1 MGNTNKF
8 WCGLFVVISS
18 GEELCDVFTVP
29 VFSLMFGVTG
39 LLCRGGEHEYRLT
52 KYLLSNY
59 ELVRL
64 TGGQSQTETE
74 KQI

>member
-1 MGNTNKF
+1 MLLEEYG
-8 WCGLFVVISS
+8 
-18 GEELCDVFTVP
+18 GEGCDVFQ
-29 VFSLMFGVTG
+29 VFSLMFDVCLTG

-64 TGGQSQTETE
+64 
-74 KQI
+74 

>member
-18 GEELCDVFTVP
+18 GEELCDVFT

-59 ELVRL
+59 ELVSETL
-64 TGGQSQTETE
+64 TADQTEN
-74 KQI
+74 